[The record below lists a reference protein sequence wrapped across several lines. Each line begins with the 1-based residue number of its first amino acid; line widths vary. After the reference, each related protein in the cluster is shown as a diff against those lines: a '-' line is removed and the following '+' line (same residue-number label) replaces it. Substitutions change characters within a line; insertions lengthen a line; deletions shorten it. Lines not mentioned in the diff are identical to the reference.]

1 MPYFVTHFR
10 VLMGDSCVQHF
21 GIEPMCLVILLEY
34 CGVNFG
40 GVNKLAKERLG
51 LGLGILR

>member
-10 VLMGDSCVQHF
+10 VPMGDSCVQHF

-51 LGLGILR
+51 LGLGILP

>member
-1 MPYFVTHFR
+1 
-10 VLMGDSCVQHF
+10 MGDSYGQHF
-21 GIEPMCLVILLEY
+21 GIEPMCLVFLLEY

-40 GVNKLAKERLG
+40 GVKKLAMERLG

>member
-1 MPYFVTHFR
+1 
-10 VLMGDSCVQHF
+10 MGDSCVQHF

-40 GVNKLAKERLG
+40 GVNKLAKECLG
-51 LGLGILR
+51 LGLGILP